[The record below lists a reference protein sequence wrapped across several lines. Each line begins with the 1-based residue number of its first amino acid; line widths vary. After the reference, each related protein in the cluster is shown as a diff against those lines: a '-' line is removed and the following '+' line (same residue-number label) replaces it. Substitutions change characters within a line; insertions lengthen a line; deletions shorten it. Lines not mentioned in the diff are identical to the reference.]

1 MSSVPM
7 SATPSIRPII
17 PKQILDLQLSTHTT
31 FVQPRA
37 TVFSVPRF
45 KKKKKKSFCLLFEVP
60 VNEGFPNMLDFLL
73 RRYLFQRLTNSGEMF
88 YFMTFTTCSIP
99 MFALWWIVLSILI
112 STEITYETFYGE
124 LFDFIL
130 RDEYLLFL
138 LAKCVT
144 TLWFDLWFEN
154 IVI

>member
-45 KKKKKKSFCLLFEVP
+45 KLK
-60 VNEGFPNMLDFLL
+60 ML
-73 RRYLFQRLTNSGEMF
+73 Q
-88 YFMTFTTCSIP
+88 
-99 MFALWWIVLSILI
+99 LI
-112 STEITYETFYGE
+112 TSDYMYI
-124 LFDFIL
+124 
-130 RDEYLLFL
+130 
-138 LAKCVT
+138 
-144 TLWFDLWFEN
+144 
-154 IVI
+154 